1 MNSMTRREVCA
12 ATSVSRRAL
21 QGYEKAGLVSAF
33 DTNERGHLLYDEAA
47 KERIEQIKL
56 FQEFGFSIKEICE
69 TIDAPNEILK
79 SALEEKICNM
89 HKESKKIEVLVIK
102 EKEIIEKLG

>member
-1 MNSMTRREVCA
+1 M
-12 ATSVSRRAL
+12 
-21 QGYEKAGLVSAF
+21 
-33 DTNERGHLLYDEAA
+33 YDEAA

-79 SALEEKICNM
+79 AALESKICDM
-89 HKESKKIEVLVIK
+89 YKEGKKLEILIIK
-102 EKEIIEKLG
+102 AKEIIEML